1 MPLKLPSALVVA
13 AATLALPVAAA
24 DADDHG
30 MVVTCDDVR
39 VWDVRNLGDV
49 AVHRTGGTDRYRP
62 GNALTVPA
70 VTSEGAVTFIDTDH
84 HDYTVTV
91 PAACLPATTTTSTTT
106 TSTTTTTVPPSSTTT
121 TTTTVPPSSTTT
133 TTEAPTAS
141 PPVSS
146 TTTVPAPPVTPST
159 PGPDTPP
166 LPGPGPSLPTAPP
179 ATPVAET
186 PRFTG

>member
-91 PAACLPATTTTSTTT
+91 PAACLPTSTTT
-106 TSTTTTTVPPSSTTT
+106 TST

-166 LPGPGPSLPTAPP
+166 LPGPGPSLPPAPP

>member
-121 TTTTVPPSSTTT
+121 TT
-133 TTEAPTAS
+133 EAPTAS